1 MTVVYY
7 TLKRLLM
14 LGPQL
19 LAISLV
25 TFFLIRLIPG
35 NPAAVIAGPLATPE
49 TLAGIEARLGL
60 DKPITTQYVIF
71 LQNSLHGDFGT
82 SWYTSQPVLQD
93 LLVRAP
99 ATLELITWSLLL
111 AALIGIPL
119 GLASA
124 LRPHSLL
131 SRATHAYGLLG
142 GAFPDFFFAL
152 LFIYVLFFKLNL
164 LPAPMGRLPANA
176 VAPPHVTGFYLFD
189 SAVNGDWATFRAAA
203 LQLIMPVGTLA
214 FVAAGAIV
222 KMTNATVR
230 DVLDARFMAHCRAL
244 GMTSPQIARYA
255 LRNSLSPVVTVIANT
270 YSYALGGAV
279 LIETVFAWGGMGQYA
294 VQSVLQADYAPLQ
307 AFVLFVAAFNLLI
320 YLAVDLIYLLID
332 PRVSY

>member
-1 MTVVYY
+1 MAIVYY
-7 TLKRLLM
+7 ILKRLMM
-14 LGPQL
+14 LVPQL

-35 NPAAVIAGPLATPE
+35 NPASVIAGPLATPE

-60 DKPITTQYVIF
+60 DKPITEQYVIF
-71 LQNSLHGDFGT
+71 LRNSLHGDFGT

-99 ATLELITWSLLL
+99 ATLELITLSLLI
-111 AALIGIPL
+111 AALVGIPL
-119 GLASA
+119 GLLSA
-124 LRPHSLL
+124 LRPRSLL
-131 SRATHAYGLLG
+131 SRGAHAYGLLG

-152 LFIYVLFFKLNL
+152 LFIFLFFFKFNL
-164 LPAPMGRLPANA
+164 LPAPMGRLPATA
-176 VAPPHVTGFYLFD
+176 MVPPHVTGFYLID
-189 SAVNGDWATFRAAA
+189 SLANGDWAAFRGAA

-214 FVAAGAIV
+214 FVATGAIV

-230 DVLDARFMAHCRAL
+230 DVLNARFMAHAAAL
-244 GMTSPQIARYA
+244 GLTTSQIARYA